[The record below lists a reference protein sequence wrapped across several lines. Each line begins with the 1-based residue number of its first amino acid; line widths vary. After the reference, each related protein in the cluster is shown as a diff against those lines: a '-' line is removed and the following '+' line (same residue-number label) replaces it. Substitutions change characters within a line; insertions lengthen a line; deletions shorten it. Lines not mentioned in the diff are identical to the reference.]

1 MFNLRPAVSSV
12 TEPVGRSLLGLGVT
26 ANAVTVAGTVVSVAA
41 ALALLARGHLFLGAV
56 VITLSVLTDALDGTM
71 ARMSGGS
78 TRWGAFLDSSLD
90 RFVDGAVLGSLAY
103 WYATGGDSDVL
114 CAVSLVSLVLG
125 SVTSYVKARAQ
136 SLGMTCDVGIVERT
150 ERLVLALGSCFF
162 GPITEAV
169 DVPHVRATLLWVLL
183 VLSAVTVGQRLSEVR
198 RQADDVDA

>member
-1 MFNLRPAVSSV
+1 MFNLRPAVSRV
-12 TEPVGRSLLGLGVT
+12 TEPLGRSLLSVGVT
-26 ANAVTVAGTVVSVAA
+26 ADAVTIGGTVVSV
-41 ALALLARGHLFLGAV
+41 LASVLLLARGHLLVGALLV
-56 VITLSVLTDALDGTM
+56 TLTVLTDALDGTM

-103 WYATGGDSDVL
+103 WFATGGDSAVL
-114 CAVSLVSLVLG
+114 CAVSLVCLVLG

-150 ERLVLALGSCFF
+150 ERLVLALGACIFGAFF
-162 GPITEAV
+162 RAAG
-169 DVPHVRATLLWVLL
+169 VPHVRGLLLWVLL

-198 RQADDVDA
+198 RQADDADA